1 MISLRIKKLIMKNYN
16 QLIFSKTQESRDPLE
31 LTNENFAAITANT
44 RKPQS
49 GTDVQTDFKLI

>member
-44 RKPQS
+44 S